1 MKLGFIGAGEMGGAI
16 IKGLLKHGWAKEDI
30 LASVHTEASAAK
42 LRGELGIEAGTDNM
56 RVIHDANW
64 LFIAVKP
71 AQVPPVL
78 EQIVAS
84 GVNAKPLICMAL
96 GWSVEKIQQVL
107 PKWPVIR
114 IMPNTPLSLGEGV
127 TLFHFAPET
136 PKRARREVM
145 GVFDGLGK
153 TFEVSLPVFNA
164 ATAVSGSG
172 PAFVYYFIDAL
183 SQAGA
188 ACGLPK
194 EQAAELALQTVIGAA
209 KMLESTGL
217 SAAEL
222 AQKVATPGG
231 CTAAGMD
238 VMAASDLN
246 KILADT
252 IGATVEKA
260 KAFAK

>member
-1 MKLGFIGAGEMGGAI
+1 
-16 IKGLLKHGWAKEDI
+16 
-30 LASVHTEASAAK
+30 
-42 LRGELGIEAGTDNM
+42 
-56 RVIHDANW
+56 
-64 LFIAVKP
+64 
-71 AQVPPVL
+71 
-78 EQIVAS
+78 
-84 GVNAKPLICMAL
+84 MAL

-153 TFEVSLPVFNA
+153 TFEVSLPVFDA

-188 ACGLPK
+188 AYGLPK

>member
-42 LRGELGIEAGTDNM
+42 LRSDLGIEAGTDNM

-71 AQVPPVL
+71 AQVPSVL

-188 ACGLPK
+188 AYGLPK
-194 EQAAELALQTVIGAA
+194 EQ
-209 KMLESTGL
+209 
-217 SAAEL
+217 AAEL

-238 VMAASDLN
+238 VMAASDLK

>member
-96 GWSVEKIQQVL
+96 GWSVEKSS
-107 PKWPVIR
+107 KCFR
-114 IMPNTPLSLGEGV
+114 NGPLSVLCPIH
-127 TLFHFAPET
+127 LCHW
-136 PKRARREVM
+136 
-145 GVFDGLGK
+145 GK
-153 TFEVSLPVFNA
+153 
-164 ATAVSGSG
+164 G
-172 PAFVYYFIDAL
+172 
-183 SQAGA
+183 
-188 ACGLPK
+188 
-194 EQAAELALQTVIGAA
+194 
-209 KMLESTGL
+209 
-217 SAAEL
+217 
-222 AQKVATPGG
+222 
-231 CTAAGMD
+231 
-238 VMAASDLN
+238 
-246 KILADT
+246 
-252 IGATVEKA
+252 
-260 KAFAK
+260 